1 MPVLDLSW
9 VASFINAMKIGRDE
23 GRSQIIC
30 GVLRWRSPFNWALAK
45 GGGIR
50 CGRRAMG
57 RKQEQVE
64 TNSAAETQALAARL
78 AAEMPPGTVL
88 CLHGDLGAG
97 KTCFVQGLAKALG
110 VRRPV
115 GSPTFTL
122 INEYKGAKPLAHID
136 LYRVRGAGD
145 AFGLGLED
153 YLFHFGGIV
162 AIEWAERV
170 ADLLPEECWHVRLEA
185 GAGEESRLVTVERPA
200 NREK

>member
-1 MPVLDLSW
+1 MER
-9 VASFINAMKIGRDE
+9 KTE
-23 GRSQIIC
+23 QI
-30 GVLRWRSPFNWALAK
+30 
-45 GGGIR
+45 
-50 CGRRAMG
+50 
-57 RKQEQVE
+57 E
-64 TNSAAETQALAARL
+64 TKSAAETQALAARL

-122 INEYKGAKPLAHID
+122 INEYRGTKPLAHID
-136 LYRVRGAGD
+136 LYRIRGAGD

-153 YLFHFGGIV
+153 YLFHHGGIV

-170 ADLLPEECWHVRLEA
+170 AELLPEGCWHVRMEP
-185 GAGEESRLVTVERPA
+185 GAEGEESRRVTVERPA
-200 NREK
+200 GEFLSD

>member
-1 MPVLDLSW
+1 M
-9 VASFINAMKIGRDE
+9 E
-23 GRSQIIC
+23 
-30 GVLRWRSPFNWALAK
+30 
-45 GGGIR
+45 
-50 CGRRAMG
+50 
-57 RKQEQVE
+57 RKTEQVR
-64 TNSAAETQALAARL
+64 TASAAETQLLAARL
-78 AAEMPPGTVL
+78 AAEMPQGTVL

-122 INEYKGAKPLAHID
+122 INEYKGQRALAHID

-153 YLFHFGGIV
+153 YLFHFGGVV

-170 ADLLPEECWHVRLEA
+170 AELLSEECWHVRLEA
-185 GAGEESRLVTVERPA
+185 GADEESRTVTVDRPVD
-200 NREK
+200 

>member
-1 MPVLDLSW
+1 MQRKTEQL
-9 VASFINAMKIGRDE
+9 E
-23 GRSQIIC
+23 TRS
-30 GVLRWRSPFNWALAK
+30 A
-45 GGGIR
+45 
-50 CGRRAMG
+50 
-57 RKQEQVE
+57 
-64 TNSAAETQALAARL
+64 TETQALAARL

-122 INEYKGAKPLAHID
+122 INEYRGVKPLAHID
-136 LYRVRGAGD
+136 LYRIRGAGD

-153 YLFHFGGIV
+153 YLYHFGGIV

-170 ADLLPEECWHVRLEA
+170 AELLPEECWHVRLATGTEA
-185 GAGEESRLVTVERPA
+185 DVRHVTVDRPA
-200 NREK
+200 

>member
-1 MPVLDLSW
+1 MER
-9 VASFINAMKIGRDE
+9 KIE
-23 GRSQIIC
+23 QI
-30 GVLRWRSPFNWALAK
+30 
-45 GGGIR
+45 
-50 CGRRAMG
+50 
-57 RKQEQVE
+57 E
-64 TNSAAETQALAARL
+64 TTSAAETQALAAKL
-78 AAEMPPGTVL
+78 AAEMPSGTVL

-122 INEYKGAKPLAHID
+122 INEYQGKRRLAHID

-153 YLFHFGGIV
+153 YLFHFDGIV

-170 ADLLPEECWHVRLEA
+170 AELLPEDCWHVRMTPGA
-185 GAGEESRLVTVERPA
+185 AGEETRGVTVERPA
-200 NREK
+200 AE

>member
-1 MPVLDLSW
+1 MER
-9 VASFINAMKIGRDE
+9 KTE
-23 GRSQIIC
+23 QI
-30 GVLRWRSPFNWALAK
+30 
-45 GGGIR
+45 
-50 CGRRAMG
+50 
-57 RKQEQVE
+57 E
-64 TNSAAETQALAARL
+64 TTSAAETQALAARL
-78 AAEMPPGTVL
+78 AAEMPEGTVL

-122 INEYKGAKPLAHID
+122 INEYKGQRALAHID

-153 YLFHFGGIV
+153 YLFHFRGIV

-170 ADLLPEECWHVRLEA
+170 AELLPEECWHVRLEA
-185 GAGEESRLVTVERPA
+185 GAGEESRTVTVDRPA
-200 NREK
+200 TV